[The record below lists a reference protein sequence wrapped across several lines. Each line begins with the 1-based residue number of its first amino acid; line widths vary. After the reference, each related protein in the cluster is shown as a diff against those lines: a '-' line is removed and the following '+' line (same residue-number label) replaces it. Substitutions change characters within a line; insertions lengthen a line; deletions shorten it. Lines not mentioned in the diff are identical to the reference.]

1 MSKAAAAKATTTAA
15 PQAAQTAAPVAADPA
30 HAGPAMAAVPASWVD
45 LVPGTRDKVAVRPF
59 GELTMMLFGEPKSGK
74 TKFCAGNPGAFF
86 LATEPGQEFVQA
98 RQLYLCQ
105 ELVERLQAANTNP
118 SVQIKYHWQAFQ
130 AFVRQVY
137 KDKRDGTLAKKQITN
152 VVIDIVD
159 NLYAHCLN
167 YVCGIKGIAYPPE
180 NDFGKTWKECR
191 DEWETWL
198 RRLMEQ
204 VNVTFITHCGQEK
217 VELQAAGITKEVTR
231 WQPTFKGNKA
241 AQYLD
246 GVVNAIGH
254 VRKDANGRYTI
265 SFKGQ
270 PSTAAGDR
278 TGLLEALGDVDLQWS
293 AVEAGYTAKAKEL
306 GLEVQS
312 RWA

>member
-1 MSKAAAAKATTTAA
+1 MSKAAAAKTTTTAA
-15 PQAAQTAAPVAADPA
+15 PQAAQTTPPVAAAPA
-30 HAGPAMAAVPASWVD
+30 PGPSVD
-45 LVPGTRDKVAVRPF
+45 LVPGTRDKVNVRPF

-74 TKFCAGNPGAFF
+74 TRFCSGNPGAFF

-105 ELVERLQAANTNP
+105 ELLDRMQAANTNP
-118 SVQIKYHWQAFQ
+118 NVPIKYHWQVFQ

-137 KDKRDGTLAKKQITN
+137 KDKRDGTLATKGITN

-167 YVCGIKGIAYPPE
+167 YVCGLKGIQYPPE

-278 TGLLEALGDVDLQWS
+278 TGLLEALGDVDLQW
-293 AVEAGYTAKAKEL
+293 ATVEAGYTAKAKEL
-306 GLEVQS
+306 GLEVRS

>member
-1 MSKAAAAKATTTAA
+1 
-15 PQAAQTAAPVAADPA
+15 
-30 HAGPAMAAVPASWVD
+30 
-45 LVPGTRDKVAVRPF
+45 
-59 GELTMMLFGEPKSGK
+59 MMLFGEPKSGK

-98 RQLYLCQ
+98 RQLYLC
-105 ELVERLQAANTNP
+105 EDLVLKLAAANP
-118 SVQIKYHWQAFQ
+118 EAKIKYPWQAFQ

-137 KDKRDGTLAKKQITN
+137 RDKREGMLAKKQITN

-167 YVCGIKGIAYPPE
+167 YVCGLKGIAYPPE

-217 VELQAAGITKEVTR
+217 VELEAGGIKKEVTR

-270 PSTAAGDR
+270 PGTAAGDR
-278 TGLLEALGDVDLQWS
+278 TGLLEALGDVDLQWA

-306 GLEVQS
+306 GLEVKS
-312 RWA
+312 RWT